1 MDNGSNMNRNVLLHL
16 AVFVVVL
23 IALNFF
29 FHLHISIIGSL
40 ALTVVLNLVMRL
52 FQTKA

>member
-1 MDNGSNMNRNVLLHL
+1 MNKNVLLHL

-40 ALTVVLNLVMRL
+40 VLTVVLNLVMRMV
-52 FQTKA
+52 QPKS